1 VTLLG
6 LPPTGQTVELPAD
19 LIVNNDLTVV
29 ASFGYTSA
37 AWGRMVDLVNAG
49 RIQPGRIVTHR
60 FPLEDYEQAFA
71 ALAVPEGTRGKILLE
86 IAGEGY

>member
-1 VTLLG
+1 V
-6 LPPTGQTVELPAD
+6 
-19 LIVNNDLTVV
+19 
-29 ASFGYTSA
+29 
-37 AWGRMVDLVNAG
+37 VDLVNAG